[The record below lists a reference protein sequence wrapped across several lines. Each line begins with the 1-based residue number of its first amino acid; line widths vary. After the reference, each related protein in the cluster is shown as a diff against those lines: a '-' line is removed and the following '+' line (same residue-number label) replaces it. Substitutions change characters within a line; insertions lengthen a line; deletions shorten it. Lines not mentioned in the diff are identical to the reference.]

1 MQKEPLRRFFF
12 YTCMKI
18 RLMTRA
24 DIPDASRIIGDNYS
38 PMFAASSRLE
48 LRDMFRTGAIK
59 PIYYVAEERGV
70 VVGLVGFMQSWMDYN
85 VYQIFWV
92 NVAQHYQGHGIG
104 TKLVAKAIREI
115 RKQKGAHLILLTAD
129 KTAGLPTFYRQR
141 FGFRALQSFSK
152 DSYALMALSLE

>member
-1 MQKEPLRRFFF
+1 
-12 YTCMKI
+12 
-18 RLMTRA
+18 MTRA

-38 PMFAASSRLE
+38 PHFAASARLE
-48 LRDMFRTGAIK
+48 LREMFRTGAIK
-59 PIYYVAEERGV
+59 PVYYVAEVGGR

-92 NVAQHYQGHGIG
+92 NVAQEYQGQGIG
-104 TKLVAKAIREI
+104 TKLVEKAIHEI

-129 KTAGLPTFYRQR
+129 KKAGLPTFYRRR
-141 FGFRALQSFSK
+141 FGFRIRQSFSK